1 MKQFGY
7 SLLILTLLFQV
18 SCGTPQKSQTAEH
31 HVKIETSYGDM
42 TIRLFNQTPAHRD
55 NFIKLTE
62 EGFFDGLLFH
72 RVIENF
78 MIQGG
83 DPDSK
88 NAEAGKRLG
97 GGTPGYTLP
106 AEIDSSLFHKRGVLA
121 AARRGGPSNPEKRS
135 SGSQFYILQGTVFSH
150 GALDTME
157 MKMNKQREKQLMQKH
172 FSQAQDELNQ
182 LKMENKLDE
191 FNIRVAELRE
201 AANQEASQLAPIKI
215 DAERRKAYTT
225 VGGYPSLDNE
235 YTIFGEVIEG
245 LDVLDKIAAVAT
257 DQYDRPLEDVQ
268 MKVKVLD

>member
-18 SCGTPQKSQTAEH
+18 SCGTPKKSQTAEH

-55 NFIKLTE
+55 NFIKLAE

-157 MKMNKQREKQLMQKH
+157 IKMNKQREKQLMQKH

-191 FNIRVAELRE
+191 FNIRVAEIRE

-215 DAERRKAYTT
+215 DAERREAYTT

-268 MKVKVLD
+268 MKVKVSD